1 MIEKAIEK
9 INTEMQKDPNNKY
22 LEIIG
27 HYIIDR
33 CTDDITAARIAAEG
47 KTLKGAMDAVMA
59 KATAARNGNVAVL
72 THTTVFAAV
81 DSYFKITTD
90 EQAQLD
96 AMMSAGS
103 GTPVKTPT
111 QHTGNAKRLALD
123 LDAFL

>member
-1 MIEKAIEK
+1 MIMKAIQK
-9 INTEMQKDPNNKY
+9 INTEMQQNPTDIY
-22 LEIIG
+22 TEIIG

-47 KTLKGAMDAVMA
+47 KTLKGAMDAVMDKA
-59 KATAARNGNVAVL
+59 KAARNGNVAVL

-81 DSYFKITTD
+81 DSYFKIATD

-103 GTPVKTPT
+103 GSPAKAQT

>member
-9 INTEMQKDPNNKY
+9 INAEMQKDPNNKY

-103 GTPVKTPT
+103 GTPAKAQT